1 MATDHESGP
10 NHDEPDHGGLW
21 AITYTITPDRGYFDR
36 AEPILWTDD
45 VYFETIEAM
54 EFLEDGSVV
63 VTYGVDGSG
72 DALRTRLDDAPEKV
86 ISYAISDDS
95 DALVAQLR
103 FYPDETLERILGV
116 QKSLGSSIAF
126 PATYVGHDP
135 ATVELTETGPRDV
148 LRERIEHTRAV
159 ATVDITQ
166 LSRYRAGPGTVVHSL
181 TARQREVLRTAIELG
196 YYETP
201 RGATHEDIAAE
212 LECSKSVVGQHLRR
226 IEQSLVEHVV
236 SV

>member
-1 MATDHESGP
+1 MATDLGSGS
-10 NHDEPDHGGLW
+10 NHDEPNQGGLW

-63 VTYGVDGSG
+63 VTYGVDGSS
-72 DALRTRLDDAPEKV
+72 DALRTRLEGASERV
-86 ISYAISDDS
+86 ISYALSDGP

-116 QKSLGSSIAF
+116 QKSLG
-126 PATYVGHDP
+126 
-135 ATVELTETGPRDV
+135 
-148 LRERIEHTRAV
+148 
-159 ATVDITQ
+159 
-166 LSRYRAGPGTVVHSL
+166 
-181 TARQREVLRTAIELG
+181 

-201 RGATHEDIAAE
+201 RGATHEDIATE
-212 LECSKSVVGQHLRR
+212 LECSKSVVGQHLRQ
-226 IEQSLVEHVV
+226 IERSLVEHVV